1 MCCAGPSY
9 GQLIFCN
16 RGHCLVV
23 DPFTGAKVSPPHL
36 PYSDE
41 YKKLG
46 CQALPLRLAV
56 AEYSLNAILTAPLS
70 SPNSH
75 LLVWAYNSLFN
86 WPVGS
91 DYWSQVR
98 FPGVRIEQIVEFN
111 GQVIALDHLQRIY
124 TLDLAPQL
132 ALQEIAV
139 NCPPDLT
146 EDSDESFKTSW
157 LVVCGNM
164 LLMIVEVSSESSDY
178 LTTVC
183 TLHRLDMSTKPA
195 KWVGMEKLDNWT
207 IFIGRD
213 LRSPPFS
220 CMSPER

>member
-1 MCCAGPSY
+1 
-9 GQLIFCN
+9 
-16 RGHCLVV
+16 
-23 DPFTGAKVSPPHL
+23 
-36 PYSDE
+36 
-41 YKKLG
+41 
-46 CQALPLRLAV
+46 
-56 AEYSLNAILTAPLS
+56 
-70 SPNSH
+70 
-75 LLVWAYNSLFN
+75 
-86 WPVGS
+86 
-91 DYWSQVR
+91 
-98 FPGVRIEQIVEFN
+98 VEFN